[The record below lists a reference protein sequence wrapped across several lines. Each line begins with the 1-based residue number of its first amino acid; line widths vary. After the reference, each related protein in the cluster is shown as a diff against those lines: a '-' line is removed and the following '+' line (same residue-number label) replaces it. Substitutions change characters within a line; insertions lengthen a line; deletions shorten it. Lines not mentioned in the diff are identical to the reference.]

1 MLCIN
6 MIAYGFDTGWCH
18 WRTESACDDG
28 DCRRLPGDR
37 GGASARH
44 ALHVLLMEMTSRD
57 ALKPF
62 LDAGFDTVGTLV
74 NVSHLA
80 ATPMG
85 MSVTIRAEVTAV
97 DDRKIRLKVEAY
109 DEKEKIG
116 EGVHERFVVNVA
128 KFASRLQAKRES

>member
-1 MLCIN
+1 
-6 MIAYGFDTGWCH
+6 
-18 WRTESACDDG
+18 
-28 DCRRLPGDR
+28 
-37 GGASARH
+37 
-44 ALHVLLMEMTSRD
+44 MEMTSRD